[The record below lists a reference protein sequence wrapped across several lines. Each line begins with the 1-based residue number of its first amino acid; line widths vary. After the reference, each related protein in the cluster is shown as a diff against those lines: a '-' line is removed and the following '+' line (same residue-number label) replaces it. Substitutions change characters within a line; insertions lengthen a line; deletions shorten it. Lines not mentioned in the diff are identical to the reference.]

1 MNFGNLKEAMGMRSS
16 LKQAQKEMAKIVVEG
31 SAGKGKVRVQ
41 ANGNMEIVDIKI
53 APEALQANK
62 TAELE
67 KMIKQAVSQ
76 ALDKAKKE
84 ASKSLMALTSSL
96 NLPGEDK
103 E

>member
-1 MNFGNLKEAMGMRSS
+1 MNFGNLGQIMGLRSNI
-16 LKQAQKEMAKIVVEG
+16 KKTQKELSKIVVE
-31 SAGKGKVRVQ
+31 ADVGKGAVRVK

-53 APEALQANK
+53 APEALQVKKADQ
-62 TAELE
+62 LE

-84 ASKSLMALTSSL
+84 ASKSIMALTSDL
-96 NLPGEDK
+96 NLPEAD